1 MKDLVNTIQ
10 CMSSKV
16 DECEG
21 RQQQCDDAMSLLG
34 SVVNII
40 QQNLAKLTS
49 EKAGP
54 GLRVCAICKR
64 MQADN
69 EASDANGLFGD
80 REHPFVK
87 TYTSIYGDPDDYDTM
102 FPITIADDHDTPV
115 FTGNIPLKGAP
126 EYQSQTSV
134 SGNWGYKVIGE
145 GSSSQTG
152 QESHSSR
159 IAAPNLIS
167 GNGLHFS
174 SQQGASSFFPGE
186 NFSSNSVVPDPPRF
200 LLIGRP
206 TKIQRKSVGISHP
219 LFPRKGTA
227 GNSSKSIVA
236 GGIHHGK
243 GLAPNRAIGM
253 LAPAQKAPPS
263 NSLKLFRSQLNT
275 AKPPDT
281 TLSDLQIKV
290 ATYDFD
296 LQADPMDE
304 LVKLGEVVVRRK
316 ELLTLRPGKMS
327 DDVIFDALTMRL
339 TLGSQTPDGPTFWC
353 LPPSFA
359 NDVLEAKLLA
369 ERVRTYKDT
378 WMKPSHNLAYAY
390 IPVKDIS
397 SHWYLMVVAFND
409 MKLYHFDACIGDE
422 KSTTRKIIIRNLGDV
437 LSRIIST
444 PAYPAYFRKRAR
456 GVMCFGIAEP
466 DGLASCQ
473 SRHVSAACVLNW
485 MAMGGFQRK
494 FIQQVDDKSIRMQTA
509 LGLLL
514 LPFNEE
520 RGWIGK
526 FGISPS
532 SFLLVP
538 GQKMAEENT
547 KGDVVRVIKATGE
560 PSRPMRLP
568 LPNDLLPNG
577 SNHIYITVTDGSDR
591 TYKIACSPKGWKE
604 ITLGRG
610 WQRFYHEYKLQ
621 PSNILLF
628 KHKGRDDFSVR
639 IF

>member
-1 MKDLVNTIQ
+1 DILNNGAQASCMKDLVNTVQ

-21 RQQQCDDAMSLLG
+21 RQQQRDDAMSLLG

-49 EKAGP
+49 EKTGP

-69 EASDANGLFGD
+69 EASDANGLFGN

-115 FTGNIPLKGAP
+115 LTGNIPLK
-126 EYQSQTSV
+126 
-134 SGNWGYKVIGE
+134 GE

-152 QESHSSR
+152 QASHSSR

-167 GNGLHFS
+167 GNGLYFP
-174 SQQGASSFFPGE
+174 SQQGSSSFFPGK
-186 NFSSNSVVPDPPRF
+186 NFSSNSVVPDPPRSP
-200 LLIGRP
+200 LIGRP
-206 TKIQRKSVGISHP
+206 NKIQRKSVGISHP

-236 GGIHHGK
+236 RGIHHGM

-253 LAPAQKAPPS
+253 PAPAQKAPPA
-263 NSLKLFRSQLNT
+263 NSLKLFGSQLNT
-275 AKPPDT
+275 TKPPDT

-296 LQADPMDE
+296 LQADPMEE
-304 LVKLGEVVVRRK
+304 LVKLGEVVIRRK
-316 ELLTLRPGKMS
+316 ELLILRPGKMS
-327 DDVIFDALTMRL
+327 DDVIFDALAMRL

-359 NDVLEAKLLA
+359 NEVLEAKLLA
-369 ERVRTYKDT
+369 EMVRTYKDT

-422 KSTTRKIIIRNLGDV
+422 ESTTRKIIIRNLEDE

-466 DGLASCQ
+466 DGLASYQ
-473 SRHVSAACVLNW
+473 PHHVSVACVLNW
-485 MAMGGFQRK
+485 MAMGGIPEK
-494 FIQQVDDKSIRMQTA
+494 VHTTEYP
-509 LGLLL
+509 LLL
-514 LPFNEE
+514 LCWCLDE
-520 RGWIGK
+520 
-526 FGISPS
+526 
-532 SFLLVP
+532 
-538 GQKMAEENT
+538 KMAEENT
-547 KGDVVRVIKATGE
+547 KGDVVRVIKAAGE
-560 PSRPMRLP
+560 PSRPM
-568 LPNDLLPNG
+568 
-577 SNHIYITVTDGSDR
+577 
-591 TYKIACSPKGWKE
+591 
-604 ITLGRG
+604 
-610 WQRFYHEYKLQ
+610 
-621 PSNILLF
+621 
-628 KHKGRDDFSVR
+628 
-639 IF
+639 